1 MVDYTTPVTT
11 AFEMQR
17 ATITQSQKALE
28 QSVAFQQN
36 VNEAVIDSLDTQ
48 ESAQRRGVELSKT
61 AFHSYLDAIEST
73 VPGVA
78 GTVAEMRSAV
88 DEQYDFL
95 LENHAELFD
104 NVESEMV
111 EGVDAYD
118 EMTQEYLDAVG
129 EQVEMLVDAH
139 EELEAQSV
147 EAAEQ
152 FGDQLEEVQEQVQEI
167 QAQVEEVQAQ
177 AADAVEVDVEA

>member
-17 ATITQSQKALE
+17 ATIEQSQKALE
-28 QSVAFQQN
+28 QGVSFQKN

-61 AFHSYLDAIEST
+61 AFHSYLDAIEAAM
-73 VPGVA
+73 PGMG
-78 GTVAEMRSAV
+78 GTIGEMRQAV

-95 LENHAELFD
+95 LENHAEAFE

-111 EGVDAYD
+111 EGAEAYD
-118 EMTQEYLDAVG
+118 EMTEDYVTAVD
-129 EQVEMLVDAH
+129 EQVTLLVEAH
-139 EELEAQSV
+139 EELEDQSV
-147 EAAEQ
+147 EMAEQ
-152 FGDQLEEVQEQVQEI
+152 FGDQLEEVQEQVEEI
-167 QAQVEEVQAQ
+167 QSQVEEVQAQ
-177 AADAVEVDVEA
+177 AADAVEA

>member
-17 ATITQSQKALE
+17 ATIEQSQKALE
-28 QSVAFQQN
+28 QSFTFQQN

-61 AFHSYLDAIEST
+61 AFHSYLDAVEAT
-73 VPGVA
+73 VPGAA
-78 GTVAEMRSAV
+78 GTVDEIRRAV

-95 LENHAELFD
+95 LENHAEVFD
-104 NVESEMV
+104 NIESELV

-118 EMTQEYLDAVG
+118 DMTEDYLAAVE
-129 EQVEMLVDAH
+129 EQVDMLVEAH
-139 EELEAQSV
+139 EELESQSV
-147 EAAEQ
+147 EVAEQ
-152 FGDQLEEVQEQVQEI
+152 FGDQLEEVQEQVEEI
-167 QAQVEEVQAQ
+167 QEQVEEVQAQ
-177 AADAVEVDVEA
+177 AADAVEA

>member
-17 ATITQSQKALE
+17 NTIEQSQKALE

-36 VNEAVIDSLDTQ
+36 VNEAVIDGLDTQ
-48 ESAQRRGVELSKT
+48 ESAQRRGVELTKT
-61 AFHSYLDAIEST
+61 AVHSYLDAVEAS

-78 GTVAEMRSAV
+78 GTVDEVREAV

-95 LENHAELFD
+95 LENHAEAFD
-104 NVESEMV
+104 NVESELV
-111 EGVDAYD
+111 DGVDTYD
-118 EMTQEYLDAVG
+118 ELTDEVLTALDDQIA
-129 EQVEMLVDAH
+129 MLVEAH
-139 EELEAQSV
+139 EELESQSV

-152 FGDQLEEVQEQVQEI
+152 FGDQLEEVQEQVEEI
-167 QAQVEEVQAQ
+167 QAQVEEVQSQ
-177 AADAVEVDVEA
+177 AADAVEA

>member
-17 ATITQSQKALE
+17 ASIEQSQKALE
-28 QSVAFQQN
+28 QSFEFQKN

-61 AFHSYLDAIEST
+61 AFHSYLDAIEAT

-78 GTVAEMRSAV
+78 GSVDEVRQAV

-95 LENHAELFD
+95 LENHAEVFD
-104 NVESEMV
+104 NVENEMV
-111 EGVDAYD
+111 EGADAYD
-118 EMTQEYLDAVG
+118 DMTQEYLDAVT

-139 EELEAQSV
+139 EELESQSI

-152 FGDQLEEVQEQVQEI
+152 FGDQLDEVQEQVEEM
-167 QAQVEEVQAQ
+167 QAQVEEVQAK
-177 AADAVEVDVEA
+177 AADAVEA

>member
-17 ATITQSQKALE
+17 ATIEQSQKALE

-36 VNEAVIDSLDTQ
+36 INEAVIDSLDTQ

-61 AFHSYLDAIEST
+61 AFHSYLDAIETT

-78 GTVAEMRSAV
+78 GTLEEIRTAV

-95 LENHAELFD
+95 LENHAEAFD
-104 NVESEMV
+104 NVESELL
-111 EGVDAYD
+111 EGAEAYD
-118 EMTQEYLDAVG
+118 EMADDYVAAVS
-129 EQVEMLVDAH
+129 EQVEMLVEAH
-139 EELEAQSV
+139 EELESQSV
-147 EAAEQ
+147 EVAEQ
-152 FGDQLEEVQEQVQEI
+152 FGDQLEEVQEQVEEI

-177 AADAVEVDVEA
+177 AADAVEA

>member
-17 ATITQSQKALE
+17 ATIEQSQKALE

-36 VNEAVIDSLDTQ
+36 INEAVIDSLDTQ

-61 AFHSYLDAIEST
+61 AFHSYLDAIETT

-78 GTVAEMRSAV
+78 GTLEEIRTAV

-95 LENHAELFD
+95 LENHAEAFD
-104 NVESEMV
+104 NVESELL
-111 EGVDAYD
+111 EGAEAYD
-118 EMTQEYLDAVG
+118 EMADDYVAAVS
-129 EQVEMLVDAH
+129 EQVEMLVEAH
-139 EELEAQSV
+139 EELESQSV
-147 EAAEQ
+147 EVAEQ
-152 FGDQLEEVQEQVQEI
+152 FGDQLEEVQEQVEEI
-167 QAQVEEVQAQ
+167 QTQVEEVQAQ
-177 AADAVEVDVEA
+177 AADAVEA